1 MQVCKLFLKILKK
14 NKFMFILY
22 FCIFTLICI
31 FMIKSQNTS
40 MNYQE
45 QKIVAA
51 IAIEEESEEADAFLT
66 FLESYIERVELQGG
80 QSVSDALFWDDID
93 LYIYLPSDFY
103 EKIIL
108 GEEGIEYESS
118 PDSLE
123 AVAFLSTINSYLNTL
138 RESVR
143 LNLCSKEEAFTYT
156 TKLFN
161 DNTVTH
167 IELTAKESTGK
178 IRGVFDL
185 AVYVVCALILSIVGI
200 ISFEMRTID
209 INRRL
214 RISSYSTGKR
224 NIMLAVCYLVFSVL
238 FIGVIACIAILLFPN
253 QISIRL
259 LYYIINAIFFALIAV
274 LMALFLSSLFKS
286 DMAYSCLSNALPL
299 AIAFLC
305 GCFISLEL
313 LPESTKIF
321 AHIFPQ
327 LYIVMAN
334 QYIQTTTS
342 FNFIE
347 YLKIIWPCFLFI
359 FIFLGGSILITNHIA
374 KSEN

>member
-31 FMIKSQNTS
+31 FMIKGQNTS

-123 AVAFLSTINSYLNTL
+123 ANHMQ
-138 RESVR
+138 
-143 LNLCSKEEAFTYT
+143 
-156 TKLFN
+156 N
-161 DNTVTH
+161 DS
-167 IELTAKESTGK
+167 L
-178 IRGVFDL
+178 
-185 AVYVVCALILSIVGI
+185 
-200 ISFEMRTID
+200 
-209 INRRL
+209 
-214 RISSYSTGKR
+214 
-224 NIMLAVCYLVFSVL
+224 VL
-238 FIGVIACIAILLFPN
+238 FTCPDN
-253 QISIRL
+253 P
-259 LYYIINAIFFALIAV
+259 
-274 LMALFLSSLFKS
+274 
-286 DMAYSCLSNALPL
+286 SN
-299 AIAFLC
+299 
-305 GCFISLEL
+305 
-313 LPESTKIF
+313 
-321 AHIFPQ
+321 
-327 LYIVMAN
+327 
-334 QYIQTTTS
+334 
-342 FNFIE
+342 
-347 YLKIIWPCFLFI
+347 
-359 FIFLGGSILITNHIA
+359 
-374 KSEN
+374 